1 MAICV
6 KSEIGKLKKVLI
18 HRPGG
23 ELEHLTPEYLSTL
36 LFDDIPYLKRAQ
48 LEHDSFAQTLR
59 DCGVEVV
66 YLCDLVTQALDMD
79 PDVKKQFIREFL
91 LNAGNRVLGREKELY
106 KKLLDLP
113 NTKDMVLKTM
123 QGVLDTGFDFKKS
136 NPLLNLTRT
145 KAGFL
150 IDPIPNLYFTRDPM
164 ASIGNGASLN
174 HMSSVTRNRETLYM
188 KYVFDF
194 HPDFKGK
201 VKKYYNPLCPYSIE
215 GGDIHNLS
223 EETLAIGLSERTSA
237 EAIELLAKNIFADEE
252 STIKNILAIDIPN
265 TRAFMHLDTVLTQ
278 ADTNVF
284 IVHPGIL
291 DNVKVY
297 RVFPGARGA
306 IKAEALK
313 GSLES
318 IFCRFLELDNVKFIK
333 CGGNSAIAAE
343 REQWNDGSN
352 ALCVE
357 PGKVIVYDRN
367 TITNS
372 ILRDNGLQT
381 LEIASSELS
390 RGRGGPR
397 CMSMPLERD

>member
-23 ELEHLTPEYLSTL
+23 ELEHLTPDYLSTL

-59 DCGVEVV
+59 NCGVEVV
-66 YLCDLVTQALDMD
+66 YLCDLVTQALDTD
-79 PDVKKQFIREFL
+79 VDVKKQFIREFL
-91 LNAGNRVLGREKELY
+91 RNAGNRVLGREKEFY
-106 KKLLDLP
+106 KALLDTP
-113 NTKDMVLKTM
+113 STKEMVLKTM

-164 ASIGNGASLN
+164 ASIGTGASLN
-174 HMSSVTRNRETLYM
+174 HMSSVTRNRETIYM

-223 EETLAIGLSERTSA
+223 SETLAIGLSQRTCA
-237 EAIELLAKNIFADEE
+237 EAIELLSQNIFADEE

-278 ADTNVF
+278 ADKNVF

-291 DNVKVY
+291 DNLKVY
-297 RVFPGARGA
+297 RVFPGARGS
-306 IKAEALK
+306 IKAEAIK
-313 GSLES
+313 GSLEA
-318 IFCRFLELDNVKFIK
+318 IFCKYLELDSVKFIK
-333 CGGNSAIAAE
+333 CGGNSAIASE

-397 CMSMPLERD
+397 CMSMPLVRE

>member
-23 ELEHLTPEYLSTL
+23 ELEHLTPDYLSTL

-48 LEHDSFAQTLR
+48 IEHDSFAQTLR
-59 DCGVEVV
+59 DCGVDVV
-66 YLCDLVTQALDMD
+66 YLCDLVTQALDTD
-79 PDVKKQFIREFL
+79 INVKKQFIREFL
-91 LNAGNRVLGREKELY
+91 MNAGNRVLGREKELY
-106 KKLLDLP
+106 KGLLDLP

-164 ASIGNGASLN
+164 ASIGTGASLN
-174 HMSSVTRNRETLYM
+174 HMSSVTRNRETIYM

-194 HPDFKGK
+194 HPDFKGN

-223 EETLAIGLSERTSA
+223 AETLAIGLSERTSA

-278 ADTNVF
+278 ADKNVF

-297 RVFPGARGA
+297 RVFPGSRGT
-306 IKAEALK
+306 IKAETLK

-318 IFCRFLELDNVKFIK
+318 IFCRFLELDSVKFIK
-333 CGGNSAIAAE
+333 CGGNSAIASE

-397 CMSMPLERD
+397 CMSMPLERE

>member
-23 ELEHLTPEYLSTL
+23 ELEHLTPDYLSTL

-48 LEHDSFAQTLR
+48 IEHDSFAQTLR
-59 DCGVEVV
+59 DCGVDVV
-66 YLCDLVTQALDMD
+66 YLCDLVTQALDTD
-79 PDVKKQFIREFL
+79 INVKKQFIREFL
-91 LNAGNRVLGREKELY
+91 MNAGNRVLGREKELY
-106 KKLLDLP
+106 KGLLDLP

-164 ASIGNGASLN
+164 ASIGTGASLN
-174 HMSSVTRNRETLYM
+174 HMSSVTRNRETIYM

-194 HPDFKGK
+194 HPDFKGN

-223 EETLAIGLSERTSA
+223 AETLAIGLSERTSA
-237 EAIELLAKNIFADEE
+237 EAIELLAKNIFADEG

-278 ADTNVF
+278 ADKNVF

-297 RVFPGARGA
+297 RVFPGSRGT
-306 IKAEALK
+306 IKAETLK

-318 IFCRFLELDNVKFIK
+318 IFCRFLELDSVKFIK
-333 CGGNSAIAAE
+333 CGGNSAIASE

-397 CMSMPLERD
+397 CMSMPLERE

>member
-23 ELEHLTPEYLSTL
+23 ELEHLTPDYLSTL

-59 DCGVEVV
+59 NCGVEVV
-66 YLCDLVTQALDMD
+66 YLCDLVTQALDTD
-79 PDVKKQFIREFL
+79 VDVKKQFIREFL
-91 LNAGNRVLGREKELY
+91 RNAGNRVLGREKELY
-106 KKLLDLP
+106 KALLDTP
-113 NTKDMVLKTM
+113 STKEMVLKTM

-164 ASIGNGASLN
+164 ASIGTGASLN
-174 HMSSVTRNRETLYM
+174 HMSSVTRNRETIYM

-223 EETLAIGLSERTSA
+223 AETLAIGLSQRTCA
-237 EAIELLAKNIFADEE
+237 EAIELLSQNIFADEE

-278 ADTNVF
+278 ADKNVF

-291 DNVKVY
+291 DNLKVY
-297 RVFPGARGA
+297 RVFPGARGS
-306 IKAEALK
+306 IKAEAIK
-313 GSLES
+313 GSLEA
-318 IFCRFLELDNVKFIK
+318 IFCKYLELDSVKFIK
-333 CGGNSAIAAE
+333 CGGNSAIASE

-397 CMSMPLERD
+397 CMSMPLVRE

>member
-23 ELEHLTPEYLSTL
+23 ELEHLTPDYLSTL

-48 LEHDSFAQTLR
+48 IEHDSFAQTLR

-66 YLCDLVTQALDMD
+66 YLCDLVTEALDTD
-79 PDVKKQFIREFL
+79 INVKKQFIREFL
-91 LNAGNRVLGREKELY
+91 MNAGTRVLGREKELY

-174 HMSSVTRNRETLYM
+174 HMSSVTRNRETIYM

-223 EETLAIGLSERTSA
+223 AETLAIGLSERTCA
-237 EAIELLAKNIFADEE
+237 EAIELLAKNIFTDEE

-278 ADTNVF
+278 ADKNVF

-297 RVFPGARGA
+297 KVFPGSRGT

-318 IFCRFLELDNVKFIK
+318 IFCRFLELDSVKFIK
-333 CGGNSAIAAE
+333 CGGNSAIASE

-397 CMSMPLERD
+397 CMSMPLERV